1 MLSSFLLAFIITFVD
16 VVRTKVNH
24 NSKLKLHSYFG
35 FCGTV
40 VFVSFIFYLHT
51 FDHYFRFEI

>member
-24 NSKLKLHSYFG
+24 NSKVKLHSYFG

-51 FDHYFRFEI
+51 FDHYFSF